1 MKQLSDWIPAFAGM
15 TVHPNN
21 RKLRSI
27 EDSFILAL
35 MPIPG
40 RAGRAGKGEELH
52 SNTVAP
58 LSRDFRKAPTSYRE
72 LSSYT

>member
-15 TVHPNN
+15 TAHPNN

-35 MPIPG
+35 TPIKREQMIPG
-40 RAGRAGKGEELH
+40 ERG
-52 SNTVAP
+52 
-58 LSRDFRKAPTSYRE
+58 
-72 LSSYT
+72 